1 MKIEFIEVK
10 GFGRLRELSW
20 RLLPGINL
28 FVGGNESGKSTLQQA
43 ILAALYGFFEGDRR
57 PRRAETQLRKRF
69 SPWGGPPYACT
80 IEYLLDTGGKY
91 RIHRSFESTDVPT
104 QIFNLSDGRDV
115 TGQFG
120 VGRHGNISSAVQ
132 RQHLGMTKRVFINSA
147 FVEQGMIDR
156 IQQPGSLREALVS
169 MADTASPDVSA
180 SKAVDRLTKALSKK
194 VGGPR
199 AYTTPLPLARDRL
212 AEAQSELKKLG
223 DAQEELKS
231 DAQKRQKRED
241 DAGTLRERQRR
252 LSLLIS
258 QKRLEETES
267 RLGKLANMDG
277 QLQKLGKQRE
287 QLQTYSGFPVELRDR
302 ILKEKGTL
310 DNLSNEVDGLRRQWD
325 EVSPQLEQL
334 KGRIRQVRDSMA
346 ALEYARDFPADRK
359 DEFDGL
365 RIVRG
370 KAIESLSNLEGKKH
384 ALETDLQVATK
395 RILSPRT
402 MIYGS
407 LVAAAAILVVS
418 ALAKAVV
425 PGLLGAA
432 LAVLIGIVISRSLG
446 PPRKMQE
453 QLTNLQGKI
462 AERRREIGHT
472 EAQLRGLLGEVSI
485 AAESLEAGIV
495 AFSQRFQD
503 RNYLLEYE
511 KDVALLLEKRKGLA
525 SIQSNLQEKKE
536 DAKTSEGRLKELLAR
551 AGLDVVNTEES
562 LREFEAGCG
571 KRGRYQELERAIRSV
586 KAQRTALL
594 GDRTEA
600 ELASL
605 REVVDKEIIATL
617 ASFPELK
624 GLATSKTLQELEN
637 EREAVSALLTE
648 AEKDVRGL
656 GERIATTLSHHRSR
670 AEVEE
675 DLVRYENDVRRL
687 ERFASALNMAVAVI
701 EEAAEE
707 VHRDIAPRLNKE
719 VGDAL
724 GRITGGRYAEVYV
737 DPTNLE
743 VSLKSPEID
752 EIVRIDRLSLGTQQ
766 QVYLLLRVAIARL
779 LSATGEL
786 IPLILDDPFVDFDE
800 PRLLRTLDLLVDISE
815 RNQVLLFTKSAL
827 VQKWFKTNVG
837 DASRC
842 RIFCLPAP

>member
-20 RLLPGINL
+20 RLLPSINL

-57 PRRAETQLRKRF
+57 PRRVETRQRQRF
-69 SPWGGPPYACT
+69 FPWGGPPYACT
-80 IEYLLDTGGKY
+80 IEYLLDTGEKY
-91 RIHRSFESTDVPT
+91 RIHRSFESIDVPT
-104 QIFNLSDGRDV
+104 QIFNLIDGRDV
-115 TGQFG
+115 TRQFG
-120 VGRHGNISSAVQ
+120 IGRHGNMPAAVQ
-132 RQHLGMTKRVFINSA
+132 RQRLGMTKQVFVNSS
-147 FVEQGMIDR
+147 FVSQRMIDR
-156 IQQPGSLREALVS
+156 IEQPGSVREALVS
-169 MADTASPDVSA
+169 MSDTASPDVSA
-180 SKAVDRLTKALSKK
+180 SKAVDWLTKALSKK

-199 AYTTPLPLARDRL
+199 AYTTALPLAMGRLDAARAELRKLEKAHEGIRRD
-212 AEAQSELKKLG
+212 AEEKQQREG
-223 DAQEELKS
+223 DA
-231 DAQKRQKRED
+231 R
-241 DAGTLRERQRR
+241 TLREGQRR

-267 RLGKLANMDG
+267 RLGKLAKMND
-277 QLQKLGKQRE
+277 QLRESRNKQE
-287 QLQTYSGFPVELRDR
+287 ELKGYSGFPVELRDR

-325 EVSPQLEQL
+325 EVSPQLEQV
-334 KGRIRQVRDSMA
+334 KGRIRQVRDDMA
-346 ALEYARDFPADRK
+346 ALEYARDFPANRK
-359 DEFDGL
+359 DEFDSL

-370 KAIESLSNLEGKKH
+370 RAIESLSNLEGKKH

-402 MIYGS
+402 MVYGS

-425 PGLLGAA
+425 PGLLGAV
-432 LAVLIGIVISRSLG
+432 LAVLIGVVVSRFLG

-462 AERRREIGHT
+462 AERTREIGHT

-511 KDVALLLEKRKGLA
+511 KDLALLLEKRKGLA
-525 SIQSNLQEKKE
+525 SMLNNLQEKKE
-536 DAKTSEGRLKELLAR
+536 DARASEGRLKNLLAQ
-551 AGLDVVNTEES
+551 AGLVVVNIEET
-562 LREFEAGCG
+562 LREFEDACD
-571 KRGRYQELERAIRSV
+571 RRVRYNDLERETRSV
-586 KAQRTALL
+586 KAQRTVLL
-594 GDRTEA
+594 ADRTET

-605 REVVDKEIIATL
+605 RQRLEKDIMATV
-617 ASFPELK
+617 ASFPMLK
-624 GLATSKTLQELEN
+624 GLATNKTLQELEN
-637 EREAVSALLTE
+637 QEETVAQQLAD

-656 GERIATTLSHHRSR
+656 GERIRATLSHHRSR

-675 DLVRYENDVRRL
+675 DLSRYENEVRRL
-687 ERFASALNMAVAVI
+687 EHFASALSMAVAVI
-701 EEAAEE
+701 GEAAEE

-752 EIVRIDRLSLGTQQ
+752 EIVSIDRLSLGTQQ

-779 LSATGEL
+779 LSATGER

-827 VQKWFKTNVG
+827 VQKWFKTNLG

-842 RIFCLPAP
+842 RVFCLPAP